1 MGRKLKGPS
10 KIRQA
15 LLIRSEGMR
24 WRDLLKETGLGKGTL
39 SRNLN
44 KMLESGEVVHVINRR
59 SRPLMGRYVLRIKAL
74 VNTSPISIILEN
86 FIHSAYNLW
95 YKPIWDA
102 STDETI
108 DDHAFLEMFT
118 KRIGIA
124 AVFILLE
131 AMKIKDIE
139 DTDLWLTESFAT
151 PFQRR
156 KWVSLLIKRML
167 SKLDLEIKINIK
179 NENEIA
185 KMVPHLSDK
194 QIDDMK
200 ASLKKI
206 YPEVEHL
213 NRGIEH
219 SRLISETILAF
230 KRGDLD
236 SRIGELPIHEAVNMY
251 QKYYDEGNNAI
262 Q

>member
-15 LLIRSEGMR
+15 LLVSSEGMR

-44 KMLESGEVVHVINRR
+44 KMMESGEVIHVINRR
-59 SRPLMGRYVLRIKAL
+59 SRPLVGRYVLRTRAL
-74 VNTSPISIILEN
+74 VNTPPMFIILEN
-86 FIHSAYNLW
+86 FMHRACNLW

-102 STDETI
+102 STDRTI
-108 DDHAFLEMFT
+108 DDDAFLEIFT

-131 AMKIKDIE
+131 AMKIKDVE

-151 PFQRR
+151 PYQRR
-156 KWVSLLIKRML
+156 EWIYLLLKRMR
-167 SKLDLEIKINIK
+167 SKLDLDVKINLR
-179 NENEIA
+179 NENEMV
-185 KMVPHLSDK
+185 KMLPHFSDK

-200 ASLKKI
+200 ASLKKL
-206 YPEVEHL
+206 YPEVEFL

-236 SRIGELPIHEAVNMY
+236 SRIGELPVQEAVNMY
-251 QKYYDEGNNAI
+251 RKYYDGGK
-262 Q
+262 